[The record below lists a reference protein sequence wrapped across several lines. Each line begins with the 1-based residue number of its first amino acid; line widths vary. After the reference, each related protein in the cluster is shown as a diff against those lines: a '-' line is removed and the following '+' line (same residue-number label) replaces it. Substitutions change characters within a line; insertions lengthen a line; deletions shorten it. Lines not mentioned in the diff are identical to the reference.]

1 MRHSAKKF
9 IYYNNYCKNRKKE
22 KYGKGEIVLK
32 KSKLGRITLFAAL
45 ILMMLAI
52 PSVAYEV
59 TDWVESGNSYMINNV
74 IIEVGSIGLNE
85 EELNDSKVSISIYEW
100 KNDKWEKVG
109 TGWNLNLNDSSRS
122 FKSAEGKNYT
132 VGVLDFRG
140 TRYGSVKL
148 HMWTDA
154 DMTTSKHVTG
164 FHDKVEGSG
173 KPELVITKV
182 VTPAGNIT
190 AGDIVTVQVYVNNT
204 GKYDAKNVNIHDPY
218 PENFIVTN
226 ATLDNTVNQTINK
239 NTNNTY
245 KVYQLKAIEPG
256 TYTLKKTTV
265 TAENNVGEKY
275 DFEQK
280 GNNIIIKVDE
290 VAALIFSEQTLS
302 GNTVDYQAR
311 TKINGS
317 FAIRNTGTLPAQYI
331 EVEFTIPQNAT
342 LSGKNITVTGN
353 KASVYIDQLTP
364 NNERIVE
371 YTLAADYP
379 GNYEIDAIYK
389 YTYNGSQKNGTIES
403 IKYRSIGNNT
413 ITSVMEYWYLI
424 AIPIIL
430 ILAVVLF
437 FIKKRNEYRY

>member
-1 MRHSAKKF
+1 M
-9 IYYNNYCKNRKKE
+9 
-22 KYGKGEIVLK
+22 GKGEIVLK
-32 KSKLGRITLFAAL
+32 KSRLGRIIFVAAL

-85 EELNDSKVSISIYEW
+85 EDLNDSKVSISIYEW
-100 KNDKWEKVG
+100 KNDKWEKNG
-109 TGWNLNLNDSSRS
+109 NGWNLNLNDSSRS

-140 TRYGSVKL
+140 MRYGSVKL

-182 VTPAGNIT
+182 ITPSGNIT
-190 AGDIVTVQVYVNNT
+190 VGDVVTVQIYVNNT

-256 TYTLKKTTV
+256 SYPLKKATI

-275 DFEQK
+275 EFEQK
-280 GNNIIIKVDE
+280 SNITIVVNE
-290 VAALIFSEQTLS
+290 MAALIFSNQTLS

-317 FAIRNTGTLPAQYI
+317 FVIRNTGTLPAQYI
-331 EVEFTIPQNAT
+331 EVEFTIPNNAT

-364 NNERIVE
+364 NNDRTIE

-379 GNYEIDAIYK
+379 GNYEINVVYE
-389 YTYNGSQKNGTIES
+389 YTYNGSQKNGTVES
-403 IKYRSIGNNT
+403 IKYKSVGNNT